1 MAERASLGAAPTR
14 QPAKE
19 RPERESGLG
28 CEGEIGGDADED
40 AERQAQHGSDRDADS
55 DSDAR
60 ECMAAATQAGSLAL
74 EGDPDGSPEGE
85 LAERKLKQRPVQPLD
100 DAELQKV
107 GV

>member
-28 CEGEIGGDADED
+28 GEGEIGGDADED
-40 AERQAQHGSDRDADS
+40 AKRQAQHGSDCDADS

-60 ECMAAATQAGSLAL
+60 ECMAAATQAGSILDSA
-74 EGDPDGSPEGE
+74 SPISLNPRCAGG
-85 LAERKLKQRPVQPLD
+85 RV
-100 DAELQKV
+100 
-107 GV
+107 